1 MSSNMDIAEHLA
13 LSSSDSETSE
23 PLPAHLANLVNQTI
37 PSHVAIIMDGNG
49 RWAQSR
55 GKPRVFGHNAGVK
68 AVRRTVSMARKIGVK
83 SLTLF
88 AFSSENWRRPDK
100 EVSLLMELFMTVLQR
115 DIKTLKKNGV
125 RLNIIGDI
133 SRFSERL
140 QRQIRK
146 AEEQTAENEGLVL
159 NVAANYGG
167 RWDILQAAKQMAE
180 QLAAGEI
187 DSEQFTEERLSQ
199 HLSMQNQPEVD
210 LMIRTGGDFRISNF
224 VLWQVAYAELVF
236 TDTLWPDFDEQTF
249 AEAIESFNSRQR
261 RFGLTG
267 KQIETIKHKQGL

>member
-1 MSSNMDIAEHLA
+1 MSSNMETVAEA
-13 LSSSDSETSE
+13 LPSSEIQTSE
-23 PLPAHLANLVNQTI
+23 QLPENLCDLVNQNI
-37 PSHVAIIMDGNG
+37 PNHVAIIMDGNG

-55 GKPRVFGHNAGVK
+55 GKARVLGHKEGVK
-68 AVRRTVSMARKIGVK
+68 AVRRTVSMARKIGIK

-100 EVSLLMELFMTVLQR
+100 EVSLLMELFLTVLQR
-115 DIKTLKKNGV
+115 DIKTLQKNGV
-125 RLNIIGDI
+125 RLNIIGDT

-140 QRQIRK
+140 QRQIDK
-146 AEEQTAENEGLVL
+146 AVAQTADNQGLIL

-167 RWDILQAAKQMAE
+167 RWDILQAAKKMAD

-187 DSEQFTEERLSQ
+187 DSEQFTEEALSQ
-199 HLSMQNQPEVD
+199 HLSMHNQCEVD

-249 AEAIESFNSRQR
+249 KEAIQTFNSRQR

-267 KQIETIKHKQGL
+267 KQIETIKSKQGL